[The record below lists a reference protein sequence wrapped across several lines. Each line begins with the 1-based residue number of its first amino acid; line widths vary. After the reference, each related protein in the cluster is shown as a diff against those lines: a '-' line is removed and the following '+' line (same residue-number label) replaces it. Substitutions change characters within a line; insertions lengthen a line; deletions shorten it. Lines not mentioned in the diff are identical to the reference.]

1 MESMKMAVIGSYA
14 IGMTITCN
22 NFPAKG
28 ETVRGCNFELM
39 HGGKGSNQAVAA
51 ARLGGDVIYSGCVGN
66 DSFGDKCF
74 QLHKEE
80 KTDTSCIRRSRKG
93 LSTGVGLVLV
103 NAEGENEIVIDLAAN
118 LELSCQDIDD
128 IMPVLRQCGL
138 VLMQLE
144 INMETVLYTAKKCRE
159 ADILFV
165 LNPAPYQE
173 LPEML
178 FEYCDYII
186 PNQTEARLMLGLSS
200 DSTVSDEEVGK
211 RLKDK
216 GIKNIVMTL
225 GRKGAI
231 FVNEQGSKVISGICV
246 KAVDTTGAGDTF
258 SAAFCVALAEGKSP
272 EDAIAFG
279 NVAAGL
285 AVTKYGVIDSIP
297 NRETVEAYLKKKGSE
312 RE

>member
-14 IGMTITCN
+14 VGMTITCN

-28 ETVRGCNFELM
+28 ETVQGSNFELM

-51 ARLGGDVIYSGCVGN
+51 ARLGGDIIYSGCVGN
-66 DSFGDKCF
+66 DSFGEKCF
-74 QLHKEE
+74 QLHEKE
-80 KTDTSCIRRSRKG
+80 KIDTSCIRRSKKG
-93 LSTGVGLVLV
+93 MSTGVGLVLV

-128 IMPVLRQCGL
+128 MMPVLRQCGL

-159 ADILFV
+159 RGILFV

-173 LPEML
+173 LPEVL
-178 FEYCDYII
+178 LEYCDYII

-200 DSTVSDEEVGK
+200 DSIVSDEEVG
-211 RLKDK
+211 RHLKDK
-216 GIKNIVMTL
+216 GIKNVVMTM
-225 GRKGAI
+225 GEKGAL
-231 FVNEQGSKVISGICV
+231 FVNEQESKIIPGICI
-246 KAVDTTGAGDTF
+246 KTIDTTGAGDTF
-258 SAAFCVALAEGKSP
+258 SAAFCVALAEGRSP
-272 EDAIAFG
+272 EEAIVFG
-279 NVAAGL
+279 NAAAGL

-297 NRETVEAYLKKKGSE
+297 NRETVEEYLKQKGSE
-312 RE
+312 QE